1 MSNSRGQLFIVSAPS
16 GTGKTTLVK
25 QLAQV
30 TPKLQVSR
38 SYTSRSARSDECDGV
53 DYNFVTRER
62 FDEMVRSAA
71 FLEWTE
77 VFGNYYGT
85 CAEDVERVLASGD
98 DLVLVIEV
106 QGANQIRARGI
117 SHRSIFILPPSAAI
131 LKQRLRGRSK
141 DSEDQIRRRFNTASQ
156 EIGELGTYD
165 YLIINDNVDQSVAQL
180 QAIIVNKEAEEFRME
195 AMKKVADSVVKTF

>member
-25 QLAQV
+25 QLVLV
-30 TPKLQVSR
+30 TPKLQISR

-62 FDEMVRSAA
+62 FDDMVRSAA

-85 CAEDVERVLASGD
+85 CTEDVERVLTSGD
-98 DLVLVIEV
+98 DLVLIIEV
-106 QGANQIRARGI
+106 QGANQIRARAI
-117 SHRSIFILPPSAAI
+117 PHISIFVLPPSAAI
-131 LKQRLRGRSK
+131 LRQRLKGRSK
-141 DSEDQIRRRFNTASQ
+141 DSEDQIRRRLNTASQ
-156 EIGELGTYD
+156 EIGELAAYD
-165 YLIINDNVDQSVAQL
+165 YLIINDKVEQSVEQL
-180 QAIIVNKEAEEFRME
+180 QAIIGDQKADEFRVE
-195 AMKKVADSVVKTF
+195 AMKKAVDSVVKTF

>member
-25 QLAQV
+25 QLVLV
-30 TPKLQVSR
+30 TPKLQISR

-62 FDEMVRSAA
+62 FDDMVRSAA

-85 CAEDVERVLASGD
+85 CAEDVERVLTSGD
-98 DLVLVIEV
+98 DLVLSMEV
-106 QGANQIRARGI
+106 QGANQIRARAI
-117 SHRSIFILPPSAAI
+117 PHISIFVLPPSAAI
-131 LKQRLRGRSK
+131 LRQRLKGRSK
-141 DSEDQIRRRFNTASQ
+141 DSEDQIRRRLNTASQ
-156 EIGELGTYD
+156 EIGELAAYD
-165 YLIINDNVDQSVAQL
+165 YLIINDKVEQSVEQL
-180 QAIIVNKEAEEFRME
+180 QAIIGDQKADEFRVE
-195 AMKKVADSVVKTF
+195 AMKKSVDSVVKTF

>member
-25 QLAQV
+25 QLVLV
-30 TPKLQVSR
+30 TPKLQISR

-62 FDEMVRSAA
+62 FDDMVRSAA

-85 CAEDVERVLASGD
+85 CAEDVERVLTSGD
-98 DLVLVIEV
+98 DLVLIIEV
-106 QGANQIRARGI
+106 QGANQIRARAI
-117 SHRSIFILPPSAAI
+117 PHISIFVLPPSAAI
-131 LKQRLRGRSK
+131 LRQRLKGRSK
-141 DSEDQIRRRFNTASQ
+141 DSEDQIRRRLNTASQ
-156 EIGELGTYD
+156 EIGELAAYD
-165 YLIINDNVDQSVAQL
+165 YLIINDKVEQSVEQL
-180 QAIIVNKEAEEFRME
+180 QAIIGDQKADEFRVE
-195 AMKKVADSVVKTF
+195 AMKKAVDSVVKTF

>member
-25 QLAQV
+25 QLVLV
-30 TPKLQVSR
+30 TPKLQISR

-62 FDEMVRSAA
+62 FDDMVRSAA

-85 CAEDVERVLASGD
+85 CAEDVERVLTSGD
-98 DLVLVIEV
+98 DLVLIIEV
-106 QGANQIRARGI
+106 QGANQIRARAI
-117 SHRSIFILPPSAAI
+117 PHISIFVLPPSAAI
-131 LKQRLRGRSK
+131 LRQRLKGRSK
-141 DSEDQIRRRFNTASQ
+141 DSEDQIRRRLNTASQ
-156 EIGELGTYD
+156 EIGELAAYD
-165 YLIINDNVDQSVAQL
+165 YLIINDKVEQSVEQL
-180 QAIIVNKEAEEFRME
+180 QAIIVDQEADEFRVE
-195 AMKKVADSVVKTF
+195 AMKKSVDSVVKTF

>member
-25 QLAQV
+25 QLVLV
-30 TPKLQVSR
+30 TPKLQISR

-62 FDEMVRSAA
+62 FDDMVRSAA

-85 CAEDVERVLASGD
+85 CAEDVERVLTSGD
-98 DLVLVIEV
+98 DLVLSMEV
-106 QGANQIRARGI
+106 QGANQIRARAI
-117 SHRSIFILPPSAAI
+117 PHISIFVLPPSAAI
-131 LKQRLRGRSK
+131 LRQRLKGRSK
-141 DSEDQIRRRFNTASQ
+141 DSEDQIRRRLNTASQ
-156 EIGELGTYD
+156 EIGELAAYD
-165 YLIINDNVDQSVAQL
+165 YLIINDKVEQSVEQL
-180 QAIIVNKEAEEFRME
+180 QAIIVDQEADEFRVE
-195 AMKKVADSVVKTF
+195 AMKKSVDSVVKTF

>member
-25 QLAQV
+25 QLALV
-30 TPKLQVSR
+30 TPKLQISR

-62 FDEMVRSAA
+62 FDAMIRSAA

-85 CAEDVERVLASGD
+85 CAEDVECVLASGD
-98 DLVLVIEV
+98 DLMLIIEV

-117 SHRSIFILPPSAAI
+117 PHISIFVLPPSAAI
-131 LKQRLRGRSK
+131 LKQRLKGRSK
-141 DSEDQIRRRFNTASQ
+141 DSEDQIRRRFDTASQ
-156 EIGELGTYD
+156 EIGELAAYD
-165 YLIINDNVDQSVAQL
+165 YLIINDKVEQSVEQL
-180 QAIIVNKEAEEFRME
+180 QAIIVDKEADEFRVE
-195 AMKKVADSVVKTF
+195 AMKKAADSVVKTF

>member
-25 QLAQV
+25 QLVLV
-30 TPKLQVSR
+30 TPKLQISL

-62 FDEMVRSAA
+62 FDDMVRSAA

-85 CAEDVERVLASGD
+85 CAEDVERVLTSGD
-98 DLVLVIEV
+98 DLVLIIEV
-106 QGANQIRARGI
+106 QGANQIRARAI
-117 SHRSIFILPPSAAI
+117 PHISIFVLPPSAAI
-131 LKQRLRGRSK
+131 LRQRLKGRSK
-141 DSEDQIRRRFNTASQ
+141 DSEDQIRRRLNTASQ
-156 EIGELGTYD
+156 EIGELAAYD
-165 YLIINDNVDQSVAQL
+165 YLIINDKVEQSVEQL
-180 QAIIVNKEAEEFRME
+180 QAIIVDQEADEFRVE
-195 AMKKVADSVVKTF
+195 AMKKSVDSVVKTF